1 MPDSL
6 LLVHNLFLFFAATH
20 FLSGFFIIF
29 AQLNQYFNELISEVS
44 RCCGWLFLF
53 IVLHI
58 IKKIHRNPW
67 CDCGA
72 IYQNKNRKHLIFKCL
87 RFISSCPIRTRTR
100 TIRARIWDATI
111 TPLGNCDCKSTTFFS
126 IFNQKF

>member
-29 AQLNQYFNELISEVS
+29 ALLNQYFNELISEVGHN
-44 RCCGWLFLF
+44 CGWLFF
-53 IVLHI
+53 IVFLSVKTI
-58 IKKIHRNPW
+58 RRNPW
-67 CDCGA
+67 CDGGA
-72 IYQNKNRKHLIFKCL
+72 IYQNKNRKCLTSKRL

-126 IFNQKF
+126 ILNQKF